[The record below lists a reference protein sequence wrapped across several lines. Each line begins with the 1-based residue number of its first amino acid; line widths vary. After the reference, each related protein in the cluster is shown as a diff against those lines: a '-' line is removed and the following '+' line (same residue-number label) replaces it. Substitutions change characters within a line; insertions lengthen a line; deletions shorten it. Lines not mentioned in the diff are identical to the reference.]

1 MNIDDFI
8 WLPAIV
14 EKLESKHGVS
24 PDEAEEVFFNKPRFH
39 FVETGLRAGEDVYS
53 AGGRSIGGRY
63 LIVFFIHKGANSALI
78 ISARDMDREERRRYE
93 RK

>member
-8 WLPAIV
+8 WLPTIV
-14 EKLESKHGVS
+14 DKLESKHGVM
-24 PDEAEEVFFNKPRFH
+24 PDEVEEVFFNKPRFR

-53 AGGRSIGGRY
+53 ASGRTSGGRY
-63 LIVFFIHKGANSALI
+63 LIVFFIRKESDYALI
-78 ISARDMDREERRRYE
+78 ISARDMDRMERRRYD

>member
-14 EKLESKHGVS
+14 DKLESKHHVM
-24 PDEAEEVFFNKPRFH
+24 PDEVEEVFFNKPRFR
-39 FVETGLRAGEDVYS
+39 FVETGWRSGENVYS
-53 AGGRSIGGRY
+53 ASGQTSGGHY
-63 LIVFFIHKGANSALI
+63 LIVFFILKENNAALI
-78 ISARDMDREERRRYE
+78 ISAREMDREERRRYG